1 MIKNPKIIKRSIIIE
16 RLKRDQTL
24 ILKIKYYFIILQK
37 LSNRVVNLKKNEKDC
52 ILFTISYLIDLINS
66 KILKKIF

>member
-1 MIKNPKIIKRSIIIE
+1 VIKNPKIIKRSIIIE